1 MFTCKGVFLL
11 PYRPVSDRMQAV
23 FIIMYSMTIGSG
35 MELNIYNREL
45 FCYIS
50 YMLER
55 FLNVEY
61 CRVNNIDMEPKIL
74 ENSNIG
80 R

>member
-1 MFTCKGVFLL
+1 MAQIQALVKAGGLTFT
-11 PYRPVSDRMQAV
+11 
-23 FIIMYSMTIGSG
+23 
-35 MELNIYNREL
+35 LNIYNREL

-61 CRVNNIDMEPKIL
+61 CRANDIDVEPKIL
-74 ENSNIG
+74 ENSNIS